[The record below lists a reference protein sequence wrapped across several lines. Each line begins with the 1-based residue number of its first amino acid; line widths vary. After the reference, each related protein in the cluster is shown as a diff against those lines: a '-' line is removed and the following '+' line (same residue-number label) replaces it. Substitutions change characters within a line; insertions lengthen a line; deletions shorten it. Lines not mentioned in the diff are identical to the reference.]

1 MRFRGYDDYADDP
14 DVYPPCDDSILLIQ
28 SLDVVPGMSI
38 LEIGCGSGVVS
49 IHAALEGA
57 VVTAVDI
64 NPKAVEL
71 TRVNARRMGA
81 PIKEVL
87 LSDLFAEVDGKFDRI
102 LFNLPY
108 LPVEEGEVDGMIS
121 KAWAG
126 GPDGMGPFPRLLKEC
141 PAHLEDGGRLVV
153 VVSSL
158 MDRKAL
164 DDALRG
170 LSVKVLGEESY
181 FFEKLSVLEISF
193 ARGVS

>member
-1 MRFRGYDDYADDP
+1 MKFRGYDDYADDP

-28 SLDVVPGMSI
+28 SLEVSPGMRV

-57 VVTAVDI
+57 RVTAVDI

-71 TRVNARRMGA
+71 TRTNAKRMGA
-81 PIKEVL
+81 ELDGVTV
-87 LSDLFAEVDGKFDRI
+87 SDLFGNVEGRFDRV

-126 GPDGMGPFPRLLKEC
+126 GPDGLGPFPRLVAEC
-141 PAHLEDGGRLVV
+141 PDHLEEDGKLVV

-158 MDRKAL
+158 MDGEAL
-164 DDALRG
+164 ESVLSGLRVRCIG
-170 LSVKVLGEESY
+170 TESY
-181 FFEKLSVLEISF
+181 FFEKLEVLEISF
-193 ARGVS
+193 SRAVS

>member
-1 MRFRGYDDYADDP
+1 MKFRGYDDYADDP

-28 SLDVVPGMSI
+28 SLEVSPGMKI

-57 VVTAVDI
+57 RVTAVDI

-71 TRVNARRMGA
+71 TRTNAKRMGA
-81 PIKEVL
+81 ELEGVSV
-87 LSDLFAEVDGKFDRI
+87 SDLFGNVSGRFDRI

-126 GPDGMGPFPRLLKEC
+126 GPDGLGPFPRLVREC
-141 PAHLEDGGRLVV
+141 PNHLEKDGKLIV

-158 MDRKAL
+158 MDGEAL
-164 DDALRG
+164 ERVLSG
-170 LSVKVLGEESY
+170 LSVRCIGTESY
-181 FFEKLSVLEISF
+181 FFEKLEVLEISF
-193 ARGVS
+193 SRAAF